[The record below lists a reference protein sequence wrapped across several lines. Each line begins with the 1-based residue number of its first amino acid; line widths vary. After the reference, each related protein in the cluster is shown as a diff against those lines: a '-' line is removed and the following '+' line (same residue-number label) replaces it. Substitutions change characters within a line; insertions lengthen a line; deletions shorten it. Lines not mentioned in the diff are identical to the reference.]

1 MVSLHPSLPK
11 QVSTPK
17 MDLATVERRLRSAR
31 TKALLKK
38 WFMSRVKRSESSG
51 SSWKEKSRGCTI
63 SARPS
68 SSIKARRDVR
78 H

>member
-1 MVSLHPSLPK
+1 MNIMSSLPK
-11 QVSTPK
+11 HVSTPK

-38 WFMSRVKRSESSG
+38 SGMSRVKRSVSSG
-51 SSWKEKSRGCTI
+51 ISWKEKSRGCTI

-68 SSIKARRDVR
+68 SSMRARREVR